1 MNMIR
6 KRAGIPGYGETVN
19 LPKPTTTEEVMELIR
34 KEKRI
39 ELSFE
44 NCRYFDVRRW
54 GLVNE
59 YFNKAIH
66 GMNVNYD
73 GNEFFKR
80 TEIVKRILTVS
91 TSSPYHRA
99 KLILIKTWFRIQDSK
114 Y

>member
-44 NCRYFDVRRW
+44 MCIRDRP
-54 GLVNE
+54 
-59 YFNKAIH
+59 IS
-66 GMNVNYD
+66 D
-73 GNEFFKR
+73 GNCLDR
-80 TEIVKRILTVS
+80 LVS
-91 TSSPYHRA
+91 
-99 KLILIKTWFRIQDSK
+99 IQAF
-114 Y
+114 

>member
-44 NCRYFDVRRW
+44 NCRYFDVRR
-54 GLVNE
+54 
-59 YFNKAIH
+59 H
-66 GMNVNYD
+66 GD
-73 GNEFFKR
+73 
-80 TEIVKRILTVS
+80 
-91 TSSPYHRA
+91 
-99 KLILIKTWFRIQDSK
+99 W
-114 Y
+114 

>member
-44 NCRYFDVRRW
+44 TAV
-54 GLVNE
+54 
-59 YFNKAIH
+59 
-66 GMNVNYD
+66 
-73 GNEFFKR
+73 
-80 TEIVKRILTVS
+80 ILMYV
-91 TSSPYHRA
+91 A
-99 KLILIKTWFRIQDSK
+99 GDW
-114 Y
+114 